1 MLRIIICEDNA
12 EYLNLLEDYV
22 NHTLESGNI
31 AGEVV
36 CAATHPDEVESYLT
50 QGDANVFLFD
60 IDLNSDKNGY
70 ELAVKIRE
78 NNPEAYL
85 VFISEH
91 LEYVFQ
97 SFKVRPFDFLPK
109 PVTMKRLSLCM
120 ESIWKDHC
128 RKNTAKDAEDIAQIK
143 FGTNIHF
150 IKKSEIVYIASYGNK
165 LEIKTLDGILYCYE
179 PLKTFEKKLEGN
191 KIFIR
196 CHKSFIVNSL
206 YIREIRL
213 KEMEVLMST
222 GDICFIGKKYKNK
235 LLESFKS

>member
-1 MLRIIICEDNA
+1 MVNFVVAKNLSFFYVNNRYITKETNILRGLLVLRIIICEDNA

-109 PVTMKRLSLCM
+109 PVTMKRLS
-120 ESIWKDHC
+120 
-128 RKNTAKDAEDIAQIK
+128 
-143 FGTNIHF
+143 G
-150 IKKSEIVYIASYGNK
+150 
-165 LEIKTLDGILYCYE
+165 KTRI
-179 PLKTFEKKLEGN
+179 
-191 KIFIR
+191 
-196 CHKSFIVNSL
+196 
-206 YIREIRL
+206 
-213 KEMEVLMST
+213 
-222 GDICFIGKKYKNK
+222 
-235 LLESFKS
+235 

>member
-1 MLRIIICEDNA
+1 VLRIIICEDNA
-12 EYLNLLEDYV
+12 EYLKLLEDYV
-22 NHTLESGNI
+22 NHTLESGSI

-109 PVTMKRLSLCM
+109 PVTMKRLS
-120 ESIWKDHC
+120 
-128 RKNTAKDAEDIAQIK
+128 
-143 FGTNIHF
+143 G
-150 IKKSEIVYIASYGNK
+150 
-165 LEIKTLDGILYCYE
+165 KTRI
-179 PLKTFEKKLEGN
+179 
-191 KIFIR
+191 
-196 CHKSFIVNSL
+196 
-206 YIREIRL
+206 
-213 KEMEVLMST
+213 
-222 GDICFIGKKYKNK
+222 
-235 LLESFKS
+235 